1 MSDDFEMFD
10 PDFGSPRICATR
22 HVSEGISAKQG
33 KDEVEL
39 IMSVY
44 NVSEA
49 EAWKILKKKVM
60 RRKERAELRRKES
73 EEHESSEMVIEE

>member
-1 MSDDFEMFD
+1 MDDDFDIFD

-22 HVSEGISAKQG
+22 QVSESISAKQG

-44 NVSEA
+44 NVTEA

-60 RRKERAELRRKES
+60 RRRERAELRRKEM
-73 EEHESSEMVIEE
+73 EEHEESEILE

>member
-1 MSDDFEMFD
+1 MSDDFEIFD

-22 HVSEGISAKQG
+22 QVSENISAKQG

-49 EAWKILKKKVM
+49 EAWKILKRKVM
-60 RRKERAELRRKES
+60 RRKERAELRRKER
-73 EEHESSEMVIEE
+73 EEQESDEIGIDE

>member
-1 MSDDFEMFD
+1 MDDDFEMFD

-22 HVSEGISAKQG
+22 QVSESISANQG

-44 NVSEA
+44 NVSEV

-60 RRKERAELRRKES
+60 RRKERAELRRKEMDEHMES
-73 EEHESSEMVIEE
+73 EILE

>member
-1 MSDDFEMFD
+1 MDDDFEIFD

-22 HVSEGISAKQG
+22 QVSENISAKQG

-49 EAWKILKKKVM
+49 EAWKILKKKAM
-60 RRKERAELRRKES
+60 RRKERAELRRKER
-73 EEHESSEMVIEE
+73 EEQDSCEMETEE